1 MTDETKTSWRFP
13 KSFWSA
19 NGAELFE
26 RAAYYGVFIGLAVY
40 LSRNYG
46 FSDVGA
52 GWVGAWFSATLYF
65 VPMFAGA
72 WSDRMGFRRALALAF
87 GLLTVGYVLLGA
99 FGMPPVRAALG
110 ELGVKAGAL
119 LGLSVIIVG
128 GGFVKAVI
136 SGTVARASSEANRAR
151 AFSIF
156 YMVVN
161 VGAFT
166 GKTIAYPL
174 RVDLGLE
181 YVSFFSAVMALC
193 GLVTV
198 LLLYRGVETAGEG
211 RSFGEILAA
220 FGRVVTN
227 LRFLSLILIVAGFW
241 AIQGQLYAAMPK
253 YVLRMVG
260 EHAKPEWLANV
271 NPFVVV
277 LLVVP
282 VTHLVRRLR
291 PVTSIGIGLLII
303 PLSALTIALS
313 PVLQAAT
320 GDSIRIAAV
329 AFHPTTVAL
338 IVGIALQG
346 VAECFLSPRYLE
358 YASRQAPKGEEG
370 LYMGFSHLHTF
381 FAWFVGFVLSG
392 YLLDA
397 FCPDPATLPPEQHAQ
412 WLRAMAGG
420 APLPAAYD
428 QAHYIWYVFAGI
440 GVASFLLLLL
450 FRFVTDR
457 ADARA
462 RNDRGAA
469 A

>member
-1 MTDETKTSWRFP
+1 MSDETRTSWRFP
-13 KSFWSA
+13 QTFWSA
-19 NGAELFE
+19 NAAELFE

-52 GWVGAWFSATLYF
+52 GWVGAYFSATLYL
-65 VPMFAGA
+65 VPVFAGA
-72 WSDRMGFRRALALAF
+72 WADRMGFRRALALAF
-87 GLLTVGYVLLGA
+87 ALLTLGYLLLGV
-99 FGMPPVRAALG
+99 FGVPAVRAALG
-110 ELGVKAGAL
+110 TGGVQIGAL
-119 LGLSVIIVG
+119 LGLTVVIFG
-128 GGFVKAVI
+128 GAFVKAVI

-161 VGAFT
+161 IGAFS

-174 RVDLGLE
+174 RIELGLE
-181 YVSFFSAVMALC
+181 YVSFFSAGM
-193 GLVTV
+193 GLVGFFIV
-198 LLLYRGVETAGEG
+198 LALYKGVGTAGEP
-211 RSFGEILAA
+211 RTFRETLRA
-220 FGRVVTN
+220 FGRVLGN

-241 AIQGQLYAAMPK
+241 TIQGQLYAAMPK

-271 NPFVVV
+271 NPLVVV

-282 VTHLVRRLR
+282 ITQLVRRLR

-320 GDSIRIAAV
+320 GDSVSIASL
-329 AFHPTTVAL
+329 AFHPITLTL
-338 IVGIALQG
+338 IAGIALQG
-346 VAECFLSPRYLE
+346 LAECFLSPRYLE
-358 YASRQAPKGEEG
+358 FASRQAPKGEEG
-370 LYMGFSHLHTF
+370 LYMGFAHLHTF
-381 FAWFVGFVLSG
+381 FAWFLGFVLSG
-392 YLLDA
+392 YLLEA
-397 FCPDPATLPPEQHAQ
+397 FCPDPSSLPPDQHAQ
-412 WLRAMAGG
+412 WLRAMAGDG
-420 APLPAAYD
+420 PMPSAYD

-440 GVASFLLLLL
+440 GVASFLLLLV

-457 ADARA
+457 I
-462 RNDRGAA
+462 DRRRAA
-469 A
+469 AAAP